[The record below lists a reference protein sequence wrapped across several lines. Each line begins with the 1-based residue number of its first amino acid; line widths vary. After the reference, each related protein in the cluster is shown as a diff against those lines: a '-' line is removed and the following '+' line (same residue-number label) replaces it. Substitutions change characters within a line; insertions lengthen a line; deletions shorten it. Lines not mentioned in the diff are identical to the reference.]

1 MRFAGKFQT
10 RSPNTSDVLLAATPE
25 EMRGI
30 LDKLK
35 MKALKGDIPAQAFA
49 DGLSYLSWGAE
60 SPNYIGRNIRNTLKN
75 PFARTLVN
83 NPDMA
88 EGLANTMVG
97 QLDQFGFN
105 SDSMKGLIGPGMDI
119 LRQAKKDGL
128 LKQGVSDELI
138 AEKIQRPLYDAYKG
152 FMVDNRNNSR
162 LNDLILKSN
171 PDVSGPGTPMELF
184 GYADRFGIEPEY
196 FTQYGG
202 TMVPIEMVR

>member
-10 RSPNTSDVLLAATPE
+10 RSPNTSDVVLAATPE

-35 MKALKGDIPAQAFA
+35 MKALKGDIPAEAFA
-49 DGLSYLSWGAE
+49 NGLFELSRGAE

-83 NPDMA
+83 NPGMA
-88 EGLANTMVG
+88 EGLANTMAG

-119 LRQAKKDGL
+119 LRQAQKDGL
-128 LKQGVSDELI
+128 LKQDVSDELI

-152 FMVDNRNNSR
+152 FMMDNRNNSR
-162 LNDLILKSN
+162 LNDLIRETS
-171 PDVSGPGTPMELF
+171 PGVSGLGTPMELY

-196 FTQYGG
+196 STQYDGN
-202 TMVPIEMVR
+202 MVPIERVK

>member
-35 MKALKGDIPAQAFA
+35 MKALKGDIPAEAFA
-49 DGLSYLSWGAE
+49 TGLSELSSGAD

-128 LKQGVSDELI
+128 LKPDVSDDLI
-138 AEKIQRPLYDAYKG
+138 AEKIQRPLYKAYKG
-152 FMVDNRNNSR
+152 FMMDNRNNSR
-162 LNDLILKSN
+162 LNDLILEYN
-171 PDVSGPGTPMELF
+171 PGMHGPGTPMEMY
-184 GYADRFGIEPEY
+184 GWADRFGIAPKY
-196 FTQYGG
+196 FTQYDG
-202 TMVPIEMVR
+202 TMVPIEMVK